1 MAPERSLDDLLER
14 RRKACATF
22 ESSPSETTAD
32 AGTSH
37 SGPKQLAG
45 NSTNVVVKHEDE
57 SCHHRDL
64 GELKLLLAERHGRC
78 HVLQNNPKERQA
90 DAIWNVAF
98 HTEGAKSQNLESLPG
113 KHVADYRYEAQEAQP
128 PNLVSSERSTSRPK
142 TASAVVECEAS
153 AHLISEKMQVIRE
166 VEEKMTYLKFE
177 EDHLVTILCMFLR
190 YHDPETICQIERC
203 NSDGLSPSYLHDL
216 CVTPSPLAFFLGK
229 LDLSE
234 TSRHVDI
241 KTLVLPCVLHLCT
254 FLVDGPLK
262 LETETSEVRIFF
274 LLLAA
279 FRNLWRSA
287 MAKNSGEKATAVA
300 SPVQLAE
307 LLWEEAASML
317 DATPRSLWYLCHS
330 PVFTVKMPI
339 CRVAADEVLQHIYER
354 PSMDWRL
361 VVLDARHKSQPDMAL
376 PVCLRVE
383 EMMETQLPRDEQIHL
398 CIVGDDLNHA
408 QMLAEHLVTQQ
419 MCHISVVEGGWEAI
433 EHLVAALGLEL
444 LPPSPQKEPKDGD
457 KLGGPE
463 RVADD
468 LQGPTTWMLQ
478 SIQSWTT
485 RAWHSGPTP
494 ASGHNELLDL

>member
-1 MAPERSLDDLLER
+1 MIKISC
-14 RRKACATF
+14 KM
-22 ESSPSETTAD
+22 
-32 AGTSH
+32 
-37 SGPKQLAG
+37 PKCVKSRLQLA
-45 NSTNVVVKHEDE
+45 E
-57 SCHHRDL
+57 
-64 GELKLLLAERHGRC
+64 
-78 HVLQNNPKERQA
+78 
-90 DAIWNVAF
+90 
-98 HTEGAKSQNLESLPG
+98 
-113 KHVADYRYEAQEAQP
+113 
-128 PNLVSSERSTSRPK
+128 TSRC
-142 TASAVVECEAS
+142 SG
-153 AHLISEKMQVIRE
+153 E
-166 VEEKMTYLKFE
+166 VEERMTYLRFQ

-234 TSRHVDI
+234 KSRHVDI
-241 KTLVLPCVLHLCT
+241 TTLVLPCVLHLCT

-279 FRNLWRSA
+279 FRNLWRSS
-287 MAKNSGEKATAVA
+287 MAKNSGEKASAVAVASA

-307 LLWEEAASML
+307 VLWEEAASML

-361 VVLDARHKSQPDMAL
+361 VVLDARHNSQPDMAL

-408 QMLAEHLVTQQ
+408 EMLAEHLVTQQ

-444 LPPSPQKEPKDGD
+444 LPPSPQKEPRDGD
-457 KLGGPE
+457 KLDGPE

-468 LQGPTTWMLQ
+468 LQVPG
-478 SIQSWTT
+478 SISAQQLFLFFV
-485 RAWHSGPTP
+485 A
-494 ASGHNELLDL
+494 ALLSQYILPI